1 MDQDR
6 VTCLDAGRS
15 TRPSHTVMKTSG
27 TAAASRMLKTCGFR
41 AMSRASTAANSAS
54 EPWMP
59 PTSSPDTKPVTPSPT
74 SSTQPARSRP
84 RTAGTTGFA
93 WAPWPIRILTSSGL
107 TPLAATRTRTSPA
120 PVDGRSICSTSR
132 GPSNA
137 WSTAA
142 FMILPQLVVLVVCQP
157 SRPRPPPN
165 LRRKLHLRVAGL
177 PSRHPASTSA
187 SGP

>member
-59 PTSSPDTKPVTPSPT
+59 PTSSPDTKPVTPSPDFFD
-74 SSTQPARSRP
+74 PAGQVE
-84 RTAGTTGFA
+84 AE
-93 WAPWPIRILTSSGL
+93 
-107 TPLAATRTRTSPA
+107 
-120 PVDGRSICSTSR
+120 DGRHDR
-132 GPSNA
+132 
-137 WSTAA
+137 
-142 FMILPQLVVLVVCQP
+142 
-157 SRPRPPPN
+157 
-165 LRRKLHLRVAGL
+165 LRVGAL
-177 PSRHPASTSA
+177 AH
-187 SGP
+187 